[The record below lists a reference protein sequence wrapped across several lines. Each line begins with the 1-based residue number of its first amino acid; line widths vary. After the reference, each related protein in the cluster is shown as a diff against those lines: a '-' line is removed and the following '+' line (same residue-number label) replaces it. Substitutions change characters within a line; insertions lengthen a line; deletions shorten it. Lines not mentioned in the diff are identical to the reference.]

1 MPVVRAADAVA
12 HHLHGSTFTSYAA
25 PATGSTELCAWRLD
39 VAAGTAGVAH
49 RVTREEVFL
58 LLDGAITATL
68 NGTSALMTAGDVLV
82 VPAGAE
88 LRVDNDSAVPASAW
102 VTTSVGLQAELPDGS
117 RISPP
122 WVR

>member
-1 MPVVRAADAVA
+1 MAV
-12 HHLHGSTFTSYAA
+12 
-25 PATGSTELCAWRLD
+25 
-39 VAAGTAGVAH
+39 
-49 RVTREEVFL
+49 
-58 LLDGAITATL
+58 TATL
-68 NGTSALMTAGDVLV
+68 NGASALLTAGDVLV

-102 VTTSVGLQAELPDGS
+102 VTASVGLRAELPDGS